1 MGKYNFSIRGAPEFH
16 PRYEPQRLAKPDTT
30 TSILFCILGGQIFGV
45 FGFALVFSL
54 PTRSVEARE
63 GTRQCS
69 HLALLYLNQTFVVS
83 LPPPYSITIAHT
95 LFILSIR

>member
-16 PRYEPQRLAKPDTT
+16 PRYEPQRLAKPDTA
-30 TSILFCILGGQIFGV
+30 TSILFCILGGQIYGA

-63 GTRQCS
+63 GTRQC
-69 HLALLYLNQTFVVS
+69 NQTFIVS
-83 LPPPYSITIAHT
+83 LPPPYSVDHCPH
-95 LFILSIR
+95 FILSIR